1 MDHEDLIK
9 LLNQDLEMEFQ
20 SIVQYVQHV
29 ATISGAEYASTVD
42 ELKIHLTQEL
52 AHATA
57 LAEQIS
63 FLGGEPSTQVPD
75 IATAPDSRS
84 ALEADLALE
93 TEQLEH
99 YRERVQQAN
108 EARPR
113 RRGRS
118 PASAAHRDPG
128 ARPRPLH
135 RARPLTSASPFLR
148 QSCGDMPQLDAC
160 SWWAS

>member
-1 MDHEDLIK
+1 MDNEDLIK

-63 FLGGEPSTQVPD
+63 FLGGEPSTLVPD
-75 IATAPDSRS
+75 ITTAPDSRS

-93 TEQLEH
+93 TQQLEH

-108 EARPR
+108 EVGLADV
-113 RRGRS
+113 
-118 PASAAHRDPG
+118 AEAL
-128 ARPRPLH
+128 RPL
-135 RARPLTSASPFLR
+135 LTETQEHVRDLSTAL
-148 QSCGDMPQLDAC
+148 GL
-160 SWWAS
+160 